1 MTQFSA
7 LIVEDE
13 ATIAELVA
21 TMLEAHGVRATI
33 SGGVTDAM
41 RQIDGQAFSLVLV
54 DLTLPDGEPDAFI
67 AAARAHGSHV
77 IVMSGDP
84 DRLAGYAPLPLLEK
98 PFRMK
103 TLLEQVRQ
111 LLPLAG

>member
-1 MTQFSA
+1 MTQISA

-21 TMLEAHGVRATI
+21 TMLDTQGIHATI
-33 SGGVTDAM
+33 SQNVADAM
-41 RQIDGQAFSLVLV
+41 QRIENGDFSLALV
-54 DLTLPDGEPDAFI
+54 DLTLPDGDPDALI
-67 AAARAHGSHV
+67 ATAQAQGCHV

-103 TLLEQVRQ
+103 ALLEQVRQ
-111 LLPLAG
+111 VAPAT

>member
-21 TMLEAHGVRATI
+21 TMLEAHGIRPTI
-33 SGGVTDAM
+33 SNGVTDAM
-41 RQIDGQAFSLVLV
+41 RQIDGQTFSLVLV
-54 DLTLPDGEPDAFI
+54 DLTLPDGGPDALI
-67 AAARAHGSHV
+67 AAARARGSHV
-77 IVMSGDP
+77 IIMSGDP
-84 DRLAGYAPLPLLEK
+84 DRLAGYAPLPRLEK

-103 TLLEQVRQ
+103 ALLEQVRQ
-111 LLPLAG
+111 VLPLAG

>member
-1 MTQFSA
+1 MTQTASA

-21 TMLEAHGVRATI
+21 TMLGTHGINATI
-33 SGGVTDAM
+33 SPSVADAM
-41 RQIDGQAFSLVLV
+41 RQMETGSFGLALV
-54 DLTLPDGEPDAFI
+54 DLTLPDGEPDALI
-67 AAARAHGSHV
+67 AAARARDCPI

-103 TLLEQVRQ
+103 VLLDQVR
-111 LLPLAG
+111 LALP

>member
-21 TMLEAHGVRATI
+21 TMLGTQGISTTI
-33 SGGVTDAM
+33 SSGVTDAM
-41 RQIDGQAFSLVLV
+41 RQVEGHAFSLVLV
-54 DLTLPDGEPDAFI
+54 DLTLPDGAPDDLI
-67 AAARAHGSHV
+67 ATARARGSHI

-84 DRLAGYAPLPLLEK
+84 DRLAGYAPLCLLEK

-103 TLLEQVRQ
+103 ALMEQVRQ
-111 LLPLAG
+111 FLPLAG

>member
-1 MTQFSA
+1 MTQISA

-13 ATIAELVA
+13 ATIADLVA
-21 TMLEAHGVRATI
+21 TMLEANGIHATI
-33 SGGVTDAM
+33 SPDVADALRRIGDM
-41 RQIDGQAFSLVLV
+41 RFTLALV
-54 DLTLPDGEPDAFI
+54 DLTLPDGDPDGFI
-67 AAARAHGSHV
+67 AAAQAQGCHV

-103 TLLEQVRQ
+103 ALLEQVRQ
-111 LLPLAG
+111 VAPAA

>member
-1 MTQFSA
+1 MTQISA

-21 TMLEAHGVRATI
+21 TMLETQGIAATI
-33 SGGVTDAM
+33 SPSVADAM
-41 RQIDGQAFSLVLV
+41 HRIETTAYTLALV

-67 AAARAHGSHV
+67 QATRARGSQV
-77 IVMSGDP
+77 IAMSGDP
-84 DRLAGYAPLPLLEK
+84 DRLASYAPLPLLEK

-103 TLLEQVRQ
+103 ALLEQVRQ
-111 LLPLAG
+111 AVPVPN

>member
-1 MTQFSA
+1 MTARTA

-13 ATIAELVA
+13 AMIAELVA
-21 TMLEAHGVRATI
+21 TMLESDGITATI
-33 SGGVTDAM
+33 CPSVAEAM
-41 RQIDGQAFSLVLV
+41 HQLETRPCALALV

-67 AAARAHGSHV
+67 AAARARGSHV

-84 DRLAGYAPLPLLEK
+84 DRLARYAPLPLLEK

-103 TLLEQVRQ
+103 AMLEQVRQ
-111 LLPLAG
+111 ALPVAD

>member
-1 MTQFSA
+1 MTQISA

-21 TMLEAHGVRATI
+21 TMLDTQGIHATI
-33 SGGVTDAM
+33 SHDVADAM
-41 RQIDGQAFSLVLV
+41 KRIENDAFSLALV
-54 DLTLPDGEPDAFI
+54 DLTLPDGTPDGFI
-67 AAARAHGSHV
+67 DAAQARGCQV

-103 TLLEQVRQ
+103 TLLEQVR
-111 LLPLAG
+111 LAAPAD

>member
-1 MTQFSA
+1 MTQISA

-21 TMLEAHGVRATI
+21 TMLDTQGIRATI
-33 SGGVTDAM
+33 SHDVAGAM
-41 RQIDGQAFSLVLV
+41 QRIKDGDFSLVLV
-54 DLTLPDGEPDAFI
+54 DLTLPDGNPDGFI
-67 AAARAHGSHV
+67 ATAQKRGCHV

-111 LLPLAG
+111 VAPAA